1 MVFYCF
7 LTNIFQ
13 ITFKYLQNIV
23 RLCFHFVK
31 FPWEKYNMLGA
42 DEDGRMLFL
51 HNELLVYIFKCKWN
65 RETAQFLHKIFSY
78 VQFNQKNHCCNVSL
92 NRVMTCDV
100 WEYSMAN
107 ILINYAVQLFF
118 QIWKQWEKLFRSLQ
132 LQCIGRLFQ

>member
-1 MVFYCF
+1 MFFYCI

-51 HNELLVYIFKCKWN
+51 HNELLVYIFKCKWK
-65 RETAQFLHKIFSY
+65 RETAQFLD
-78 VQFNQKNHCCNVSL
+78 KN
-92 NRVMTCDV
+92 
-100 WEYSMAN
+100 
-107 ILINYAVQLFF
+107 F
-118 QIWKQWEKLFRSLQ
+118 
-132 LQCIGRLFQ
+132 